1 MIQYLNNIIEKQ
13 YNPLLFM
20 YRRVVGTTLNQDIS
34 DGQVTIREYDCPIE
48 ERFMHARFFYPD
60 EVQQAIEPA
69 PVILYLHGGGFI
81 GR

>member
-1 MIQYLNNIIEKQ
+1 
-13 YNPLLFM
+13 M
-20 YRRVVGTTLNQDIS
+20 YRRVVGTTLNQDVS
-34 DGQVTIREYDCPIE
+34 DGQVTIRGYDCPIE

-60 EVQQAIEPA
+60 EVQKGNEPA

>member
-1 MIQYLNNIIEKQ
+1 
-13 YNPLLFM
+13 M
-20 YRRVVGTTLNQDIS
+20 YRRVVATTLNQDIS

>member
-1 MIQYLNNIIEKQ
+1 
-13 YNPLLFM
+13 M
-20 YRRVVGTTLNQDIS
+20 YRRVVATTLKQDIS

-60 EVQQAIEPA
+60 EVQQAIELA
-69 PVILYLHGGGFI
+69 PVILYRHGGGFI

>member
-1 MIQYLNNIIEKQ
+1 
-13 YNPLLFM
+13 M
-20 YRRVVGTTLNQDIS
+20 YRRVVATTLNQDIS

-48 ERFMHARFFYPD
+48 ERFMHARLFYPD
-60 EVQQAIEPA
+60 EVQQANEPA